1 MSAPL
6 KIQQLRQFVI
16 AARHQSFRVAALET
30 HRSQAA
36 ITLAMQGLQQEVGAK
51 LFEDG
56 HQARLTPLGETLL
69 PLLTELIHVHDR
81 VQNDIR
87 QIVQGEQGSVS
98 LSLMPSLAE
107 EWLPGMLRRFRL
119 ERPGVKIQAAD
130 VSSPRVAEMV
140 EGGLAELGVAGLIAP
155 NPLLRHTPVAR
166 DAFGVVCRPDH
177 RIAGAGKSV
186 QWKALRG
193 ETLIGNTTF
202 HALQGHDLG
211 SWINSPEIILHN
223 RGSLIAAVQ
232 AGLGITVLPTLARPP
247 ARHGLVFVPLTA
259 PRVTRIVG
267 TLRRTEQ
274 SLLPA
279 AAHMHE
285 LMVESLAAFA
295 RERGATVLV

>member
-16 AARHQSFRVAALET
+16 AARSRSFRTAALET

-36 ITLAMQGLQQEVGAK
+36 ITLAMQGLQQELGGP
-51 LFEDG
+51 LFEEG
-56 HQARLTPLGETLL
+56 HQARLTPLGEALL
-69 PLLTELIHVHDR
+69 PLMTELLNVHDR
-81 VQNDIR
+81 VQNDMR
-87 QIVQGEQGSVS
+87 GIVRGEHGSVTV
-98 LSLMPSLAE
+98 SLMPSLAE
-107 EWLPGMLRRFRL
+107 EWLPGLLRRFRR
-119 ERPGVKIQAAD
+119 ERPGVRIHAAD

-140 EGGLAELGVAGLIAP
+140 EGGLAELGVAGLMAP
-155 NPLLRHTPVAR
+155 NPLLRHMPVAR
-166 DAFGVVCRPDH
+166 DTFGVVCRPDH
-177 RIAGAGKSV
+177 RIAVSGKPV
-186 QWKALRG
+186 QWKTLRD

-211 SWINSPEIILHN
+211 IWLETPDIVLHN

-247 ARHGLVFVPLTA
+247 AQHGLAFVPLTA
-259 PRVTRIVG
+259 PRVTRVIG

-279 AAHMHE
+279 AEHMHA

-295 RERGATVLV
+295 RAHGATVLV

>member
-16 AARHQSFRVAALET
+16 AARNQSFRVAALET

-36 ITLAMQGLQQEVGAK
+36 ITLAMRALQEEAGGQ

-56 HQARLTPLGETLL
+56 HQARLTPLGQALL
-69 PLLTELIHVHDR
+69 PLLNELITVHDR
-81 VQNDIR
+81 VQNEMR
-87 QIVQGEQGSVS
+87 RIVRGEQGSVT
-98 LSLMPSLAE
+98 LALMPSLAE
-107 EWLPGMLRRFRL
+107 EWLPGMLHRYRH
-119 ERPGVKIQAAD
+119 EHPGVKIHAAD
-130 VSSPRVAEMV
+130 VSSPRVTEMV
-140 EGGLAELGVAGLIAP
+140 ESGLAELGVAGLAAP
-155 NPLLRHTPVAR
+155 NVLLRHTPVAR
-166 DAFGVVCRPDH
+166 DSFGVVCRPDH
-177 RIAGAGKSV
+177 RIAASGKSV
-186 QWKALRG
+186 QWKTLRD

-211 SWINSPEIILHN
+211 SWLETPDLVLQN

-232 AGLGITVLPTLARPP
+232 AGLGITVLPALARPP
-247 ARHGLVFVPLTA
+247 ARHGLAFVPLTA

-267 TLRRTEQ
+267 TLRRSGQ

-285 LMVESLAAFA
+285 LMLKSLAEFA
-295 RERGATVLV
+295 RARGATCLI